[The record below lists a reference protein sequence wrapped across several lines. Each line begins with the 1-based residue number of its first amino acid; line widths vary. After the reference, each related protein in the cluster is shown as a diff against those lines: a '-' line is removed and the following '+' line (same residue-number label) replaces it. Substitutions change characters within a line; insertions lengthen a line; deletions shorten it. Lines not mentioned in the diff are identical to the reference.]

1 MKFDEWNKQATSL
14 FEELSLLVNHSSYTT
29 LLDDVN
35 VTDLT
40 FSYLYGEYDV
50 ITKLQTTN
58 TSEVATIIFTLYNS
72 KWDKLYNL
80 KTQDILNNGVQTLKT
95 VKGDHSQ
102 TTERNQN
109 SNNNT
114 NVSAFN
120 SDDYVPNSED
130 NNNLNDST
138 TTDNTNNRTEET
150 KSLWAV
156 QEAIKNFNEDFLR
169 NVIFKDIAQNI
180 LNLVK

>member
-1 MKFDEWNKQATSL
+1 MNFNEWNKQTTSL
-14 FEELSLLVNHSSYTT
+14 FEELSLLTQHNSYKT

-35 VTDLT
+35 ITDLT
-40 FSYLYGEYDV
+40 FSYLYGNHDV
-50 ITKLQTTN
+50 ISKLNTMN
-58 TSEVATIIFTLYNS
+58 TSEVATIIYTLYNN

-80 KTQDILNNGVQTLKT
+80 KTQEILNNGVQTVKT
-95 VKGDHSQ
+95 VKGDNSQ

-109 SNNNT
+109 TNSNNNL
-114 NVSAFN
+114 SAFN

-156 QEAIKNFNEDFLR
+156 QEAIRNFNEDFLK
-169 NVIFKDIAQNI
+169 NVIFKDISENI
-180 LNLVK
+180 LNLIK